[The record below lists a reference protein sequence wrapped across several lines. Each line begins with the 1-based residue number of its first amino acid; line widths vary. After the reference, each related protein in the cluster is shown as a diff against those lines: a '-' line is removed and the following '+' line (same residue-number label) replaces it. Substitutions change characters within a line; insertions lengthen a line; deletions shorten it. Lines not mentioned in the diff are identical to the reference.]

1 MSNVAAIWILIVF
14 LICMLICG
22 IAGDNVQYKFFALG
36 GFATIGYLMALS
48 FFD

>member
-1 MSNVAAIWILIVF
+1 MSNIAAIWILIVF

-22 IAGDNVQYKFFALG
+22 MVGDNVQYKFFALG
-36 GFATIGYLMALS
+36 GVATIGYLMVLS